1 MKQSEVEQY
10 RNNLASQL
18 LSESDKNNRREIL
31 AEARR
36 DPRYDEAKSKTMENR
51 ILETYFNETF
61 FSKVWPRL
69 IGEEGRV
76 GVGAKESANVVGKK
90 LWDSMVPSL
99 DLYAKKFELPQE
111 KQEGEFDQ
119 DFFQRLVD
127 KMYSLNQKNKERWDA
142 WPAKALE
149 DGAANC
155 SMGSQ
160 VAFRVLEK
168 AGFAV
173 EYCMPGPLTHAT
185 VIAKIEGGQGYYL
198 DQANGVVIPVK
209 GEKDINGVKAY
220 EIETDDPRVP
230 FRLVPVFPIEKSVAT
245 QIWNLDSLI
254 SKALQERSDEGLVG
268 LVKRFGLEPKI
279 NYGKWARDHIFPE
292 AGDLPK
298 QEIWKREKE
307 ESSRRIA
314 AP

>member
-1 MKQSEVEQY
+1 MKQPGVEQY
-10 RNNLASQL
+10 RNDLASRL
-18 LSESDKNNRREIL
+18 SSESDKNKRREIL
-31 AEARR
+31 NEARQN
-36 DPRYDEAKSKTMENR
+36 PKYDEARSKTMENR

-61 FSKVWPRL
+61 FPKVWPKL

-76 GVGAKESANVVGKK
+76 DIGVKESSGVVGKK

-99 DLYAKKFELPQE
+99 DLYAKKFELPQGKKDGE
-111 KQEGEFDQ
+111 SDQE
-119 DFFQRLVD
+119 FFKRLVD
-127 KMYSLNQKNKERWDA
+127 KMYGLNQKNKEHWDA

-149 DGAANC
+149 DGATNC

-160 VAFRVLEK
+160 IAFRVLEK

-185 VIAKIEGGQGYYL
+185 VIAKTEGGQGYYL

-209 GEKDINGVKAY
+209 GEKDIDGIKAY

-254 SKALQERSDEGLVG
+254 SKALQERSDEVLVS

-292 AGDLPK
+292 AGDLSK
-298 QEIWKREKE
+298 QEIWKREKD
-307 ESSRRIA
+307 ESSKRIA